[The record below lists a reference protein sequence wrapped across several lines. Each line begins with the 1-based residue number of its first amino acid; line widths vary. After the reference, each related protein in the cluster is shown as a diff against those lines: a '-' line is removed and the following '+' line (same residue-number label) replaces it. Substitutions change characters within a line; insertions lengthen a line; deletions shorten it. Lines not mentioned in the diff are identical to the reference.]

1 MKKVIIPIV
10 ILIALVFTAY
20 LLLFKK
26 KEQSHEKLSPISVN
40 SSDSLTGSIDGAL
53 QAYFT
58 MKDAF
63 VKSDTALVNSNA
75 SAFVIK
81 LDLMKFADIKTDST
95 IIQLASQIKETISS
109 QAKAIVSTTGIDAK
123 RKIFQTVSDGM
134 FDLLRTVRYNGS
146 TVYQDYCPMAF
157 NNAGAA
163 WLSNSREIVNPYFG
177 EKMLHCG
184 ELRDSVSIS
193 K

>member
-40 SSDSLTGSIDGAL
+40 SSDSLNGSIDGAL

-81 LDLMKFADIKTDST
+81 LDLMKFADTKTDST

>member
-40 SSDSLTGSIDGAL
+40 SSDSLNGSIDGAL

>member
-40 SSDSLTGSIDGAL
+40 SSDSLNGSIDGAL

-109 QAKAIVSTTGIDAK
+109 QAKTIVSTTGIDAK

-157 NNAGAA
+157 NHAGAA

>member
-40 SSDSLTGSIDGAL
+40 SSDSLNGSIDGAL

-81 LDLMKFADIKTDST
+81 LDLMKFADTKTDST

-109 QAKAIVSTTGIDAK
+109 QAKTIVSTTGIDAK

>member
-40 SSDSLTGSIDGAL
+40 SSDSLNGSIDGAL

-109 QAKAIVSTTGIDAK
+109 QAKTIVSTTGIDAK